1 MFFYNCKF
9 FSSLSQQLSSFCQ
22 LLFLS
27 SRSRHLWNRESAIIE
42 LLSASLQASL
52 ALLLDPAAP
61 PTPPS
66 DSPIPGLQ
74 SVYNNGRSCTPTD
87 IDMLIEV
94 CHIVIT
100 VQFSKIT
107 DLVLHERLK
116 INIPNLMSNTMQC
129 IFIIQLMVIQK

>member
-61 PTPPS
+61 PTS
-66 DSPIPGLQ
+66 DLPIPGLQ
-74 SVYNNGRSCTPTD
+74 SVYNNGRSHTPTD

>member
-61 PTPPS
+61 PTS
-66 DSPIPGLQ
+66 DLPIPGLQ

-100 VQFSKIT
+100 VQVSKIT